1 MDLCTSYGRVG
12 LGNHETKTG
21 SGDST
26 EYEYTCL
33 FPPHDCP
40 RDVCVIHGRP
50 SAAQISIRMA
60 EKVSRYDPTN
70 PRELCEPGSWA
81 LRLRQKKIF
90 SVPKERVPG
99 ETQKATS
106 SADFTTSRT
115 NMMDRANAEMVL
127 PTTIGGSDY
136 SEPWYTPEY
145 LSNSSGF
152 SQETEETELPNSN
165 LWRPAKQYV
174 LGASKENRKTNIPD
188 NNDYVDRV
196 FANETK
202 RLEVM
207 NSHYMPNSR
216 FQSSM
221 PPLMFQFGIR
231 YAPDPYPAPVPVSRT
246 IMITGFPKSTTLS
259 DVMARIRGG
268 QILSITEA
276 TSPDPVGPTVI
287 VEFKE
292 NIAAWAYVHYVEREM
307 PFVFSGGFKVTLVS
321 SHSYPTKPELQRDLS
336 NGFTR
341 LVVFLNFAENRSFE
355 FFDDL
360 ESILGNPED
369 ILEDSWIEKGALFI
383 LFKSVAAASKYYKTV
398 VWDQERLEP
407 GSFDSNL
414 HRFAPDPCNKPL
426 CDLQQPF
433 RPARYPHESLLDQW
447 IERKSQTAT
456 STVYSDDVYQP
467 HAPTCDYEEYE
478 DNEREKG
485 VSSQAEKKH
494 ETIQPTVDLLDSP
507 IHEISHEKF
516 PVITE
521 SPTKESQERYT
532 LIDLSIDEDKD
543 EKMIPKHILPQNDP
557 AYHELLHR
565 DGSDLVRL
573 SEANTI
579 FHAQPFRTIP
589 KAEMRARY
597 SGIFES

>member
-12 LGNHETKTG
+12 LEHHDTKAGN
-21 SGDST
+21 GDPT

-33 FPPHDCP
+33 FPPRDCP

-81 LRLRQKKIF
+81 LSLREKKMS
-90 SVPKERVPG
+90 SVAKEGVPE

-106 SADFTTSRT
+106 SADSTTSRT
-115 NMMDRANAEMVL
+115 HRMDRANAEMVL
-127 PTTIGGSDY
+127 PATIGGSDY
-136 SEPWYTPEY
+136 SEPWYTPES
-145 LSNSSGF
+145 LSNYSGF
-152 SQETEETELPNSN
+152 PQETGGAGLPKSN
-165 LWRPAKQYV
+165 LWRPTKQYV
-174 LGASKENRKTNIPD
+174 LGASRENRKTGIPD

-202 RLEVM
+202 RLEAI
-207 NSHYMPNSR
+207 NSH
-216 FQSSM
+216 FL
-221 PPLMFQFGIR
+221 PPLMLQFGIR
-231 YAPDPYPAPVPVSRT
+231 YAPDPYPAPFPVSRT
-246 IMITGFPKSTTLS
+246 IMITGFPKSTPLS
-259 DVMARIRGG
+259 DLMSRIRGG

-292 NIAAWAYVHYVEREM
+292 SIAAWAYVHYVEREM

-383 LFKSVAAASKYYKTV
+383 LFKSVANASKYYKRV

-407 GSFDSNL
+407 GSFNSNL

-426 CDLQQPF
+426 CDLQEPF
-433 RPARYPHESLLDQW
+433 RPVRYPHQSLLDQW
-447 IERKSQTAT
+447 VETKSQTAT
-456 STVYSDDVYQP
+456 SAVYSDDVYQP
-467 HAPTCDYEEYE
+467 HAPTCDHEEYK
-478 DNEREKG
+478 DKG
-485 VSSQAEKKH
+485 GEIEVSSQAEKKQD
-494 ETIQPTVDLLDSP
+494 TIQPIVNLLDSP

-521 SPTKESQERYT
+521 SPTKAPWEQYP
-532 LIDLSIDEDKD
+532 LIDVSTEEDRD
-543 EKMIPKHILPQNDP
+543 EKMIPKHTLPQNDP

-565 DGSDLVRL
+565 DNSDLVRL